1 MKRRRAVVFTTGDE
15 GTTGARPGRRGERLV
30 APMAVRLVPSSAER
44 RPESKSIE
52 VTVETPTRLF
62 HELDPSPLVGRD
74 LDEQVEAYILACAR
88 EMNAVHYSLV
98 LHVPATEMPGETAAA
113 ALSDAIR
120 AYFQYRRDEEARKL
134 QALMRDG
141 RQALAIGIAFL
152 FVCGLLGWIALREL
166 AAPLGTFLDE
176 GLLIIGWVALWRPL
190 EILLYDWRPIRRERR
205 VLDALGR
212 MPVAF
217 RRS

>member
-1 MKRRRAVVFTTGDE
+1 MKERRPAVSSTKDERATAARRA
-15 GTTGARPGRRGERLV
+15 RRA
-30 APMAVRLVPSSAER
+30 APPAVRLVPSSAKQ
-44 RPESKSIE
+44 RPGSKSIE
-52 VTVETPTRLF
+52 VTVETPARLF

-74 LDEQVEAYILACAR
+74 LHEQVEAYVLACAR
-88 EMNAVHYSLV
+88 ELNAVHYSLV
-98 LHVPATEMPGETAAA
+98 LHVPANEMPTEKEAAS
-113 ALSDAIR
+113 LSDAIR
-120 AYFQYRRDEEARKL
+120 TYFRYRRDEEVRKL
-134 QALMRDG
+134 QSLMRDG
-141 RQALAIGIAFL
+141 RQALAVGVAFL

-190 EILLYDWRPIRRERR
+190 EILLYDWRPVRRERR

-212 MPVAF
+212 MPIEF

>member
-1 MKRRRAVVFTTGDE
+1 MGRARPRRARGQPRARYVCSRFSYRAAQVRELAPGLAIMSAIAGQVATLGDVDRS
-15 GTTGARPGRRGERLV
+15 GAFF
-30 APMAVRLVPSSAER
+30 
-44 RPESKSIE
+44 
-52 VTVETPTRLF
+52 VT
-62 HELDPSPLVGRD
+62 SPLVGRD

>member
-1 MKRRRAVVFTTGDE
+1 MN
-15 GTTGARPGRRGERLV
+15 GRRSAVSSARDERS
-30 APMAVRLVPSSAER
+30 PAVRVVPSSAP
-44 RPESKSIE
+44 RPPDSRSIE
-52 VTVETPTRLF
+52 VTVETPARLF

-88 EMNAVHYSLV
+88 ELNAVDYALV
-98 LHVPATEMPGETAAA
+98 LHVPAGEMPAENEAA

-120 AYFQYRRDEEARKL
+120 AYFRYRRDEEARKL
-134 QALMRDG
+134 QSLMRDG
-141 RQALAIGIAFL
+141 RQALAIGVAFL

-166 AAPLGTFLDE
+166 APPLGTFLDE

-212 MPVAF
+212 MPIEF
-217 RRS
+217 RRG